1 MNEVGAAVG
10 GSGEAA
16 RTQTHSRARRLSW
29 HGGANNP
36 NDSGGSGMLETLGE
50 VLPASARRFGD
61 KTALVFDGRR
71 FSFHELN
78 QLSNR
83 LANSLREIGVEAG
96 DRVTLCAQNSW
107 EWVVSYYAIHKLGA
121 VANPINAMLT
131 PEEVG
136 FVVGD
141 CGAKVLL
148 ASREKGE
155 RLLGLRGGGAGGAG
169 GNGGSGSLR
178 EIVLFGDD
186 APPAG
191 ARAFEDL
198 LAAGDPDMQVA
209 PVPADSLST
218 ICYTSGT
225 TGHPKGAMHS
235 HRNVLVNTAMTAV
248 MHVRTPQD
256 TVVTALPCPHVYG
269 NVVMNASLLYGM
281 NLVLLPAFDP
291 AEVMAA
297 IEEHRATLFEG
308 VPTMFM
314 YMLAHPEFD
323 RFDLSSLTRCTV
335 GGQTMPAA
343 KMEEFERRAGCPL
356 IELWGMTEVAGPGT
370 TTPLYGENRHGSIGI
385 QLPHVECRIADI
397 EDASKTLPA
406 DEVGELM
413 VRGPIVM
420 QGYYGNE
427 AATRETIEP
436 DGWLHSGDLARQDED
451 GYIWIVDRRKDL
463 ILTAGFNVYP
473 AELERVIAM
482 HPAVA
487 LVAVGPQPD
496 EMKGEIA
503 KAYVVLKPGATAD
516 EESIVAHCREHL
528 AAYKVPRAI
537 QFVDDV
543 PKTSTGKI
551 MRRELKTLDA

>member
-1 MNEVGAAVG
+1 
-10 GSGEAA
+10 
-16 RTQTHSRARRLSW
+16 
-29 HGGANNP
+29 
-36 NDSGGSGMLETLGE
+36 MLETLGE
-50 VLPASARRFGD
+50 VLPASARRFHD
-61 KTALVFDGRR
+61 KTALVVGGRK
-71 FSFHELN
+71 FSFSELN
-78 QLSNR
+78 ELSSR
-83 LANSLREIGVEAG
+83 LANSLRGIGVEEG
-96 DRVTLCAQNSW
+96 DRVTLYAPNSW
-107 EWVVSYYAIHKLGA
+107 EWVVSYYALHKLGA

-136 FVVGD
+136 FVVDD
-141 CGAKVLL
+141 CGAKALI

-155 RLLGLRGGGAGGAG
+155 PLLGLRGNGEGSASGDSGAGRR
-169 GNGGSGSLR
+169 GSLR
-178 EIVLFGDD
+178 EIVLFGDG

-191 ARAFEDL
+191 ARAFDEL
-198 LAAGDPDMQVA
+198 LAAGSPDMQVA
-209 PVPADSLST
+209 PVPTDSLST

-235 HRNVLVNTAMTAV
+235 HRNVIVNTAMTAV
-248 MHVRTPQD
+248 MHMRTPED

-269 NVVMNASLLYGM
+269 NVVMNASLFYGM
-281 NLVLLPAFDP
+281 TLVLLPSFDP
-291 AEVMAA
+291 AEVMGA

-314 YMLAHPEFD
+314 YMLAHPELD

-356 IELWGMTEVAGPGT
+356 IELWGMTEIAGPGT

-397 EDASKTLPA
+397 EDAAKTMPPN
-406 DEVGELM
+406 EVGELM

-427 AATRETIEP
+427 ATTRETIEA
-436 DGWLHSGDLARQDED
+436 DGWLHSGDLAHEDED
-451 GYIWIVDRRKDL
+451 GYIWIVDRRKDM

-487 LVAVGPQPD
+487 LVAVGPQPH

-503 KAYVVLKPGATAD
+503 KAYVVLKPGGTAD

-551 MRRELKTLDA
+551 MRRELKTLDT

>member
-1 MNEVGAAVG
+1 
-10 GSGEAA
+10 
-16 RTQTHSRARRLSW
+16 
-29 HGGANNP
+29 
-36 NDSGGSGMLETLGE
+36 MLETLGE
-50 VLPASARRFGD
+50 ALPASARRFGD
-61 KTALVFDGRR
+61 KTALITGGRS

-83 LANSLREIGVEAG
+83 LANGLRGIGVEAG
-96 DRVTLCAQNSW
+96 DRVTLYATNSW
-107 EWVVSYYAIHKLGA
+107 EWVVSYHAIHKLGA

-136 FVVGD
+136 YVVAD
-141 CGAKVLL
+141 CGAKALI

-155 RLLGLRGGGAGGAG
+155 PLLGLRGDGE
-169 GNGGSGSLR
+169 GSGGGGGTLS
-178 EIVLFGDD
+178 EVVLFGDG
-186 APPAG
+186 ALP
-191 ARAFEDL
+191 ARARDFDEL
-198 LAAGDPDMQVA
+198 LAAGSPDLQVA

-235 HRNVLVNTAMTAV
+235 HRNVIVNTAMTAV
-248 MHVRTPQD
+248 MHMRTPAD

-269 NVVMNASLLYGM
+269 NVVMNASLFYGM
-281 NLVLLPAFDP
+281 TLVLLPSFDP
-291 AEVMAA
+291 AEVMEA

-314 YMLAHPEFD
+314 YLLAHPEFD

-335 GGQTMPAA
+335 GGQTMPGA

-356 IELWGMTEVAGPGT
+356 IELWGMTEIAGPGT

-385 QLPHVECRIADI
+385 QMPHVECRIADI
-397 EDASKTLPA
+397 ENVSKTVPA
-406 DEVGELM
+406 GEVGELM

-420 QGYYGNE
+420 QGYFGNE

-451 GYIWIVDRRKDL
+451 GYVWVVDRRKDL
-463 ILTAGFNVYP
+463 ILTAGYNVYP

-503 KAYVVLKPGATAD
+503 KAYVVLKPGETAD

-528 AAYKVPRAI
+528 AAWKVPRAI

>member
-1 MNEVGAAVG
+1 
-10 GSGEAA
+10 
-16 RTQTHSRARRLSW
+16 
-29 HGGANNP
+29 
-36 NDSGGSGMLETLGE
+36 MLETLGE

-71 FSFHELN
+71 FSFNELN

-83 LANSLREIGVEAG
+83 LANSLRDIGVEAG
-96 DRVTLCAQNSW
+96 DRITLYAHNSW

-121 VANPINAMLT
+121 VANPINVMLT

-136 FVVGD
+136 FVIDD

-155 RLLGLRGGGAGGAG
+155 PLLGLRGGGAGGAG

-198 LAAGDPDMQVA
+198 LAAGDPDMQIS

-248 MHVRTPQD
+248 MHVRTGED

-281 NLVLLPAFDP
+281 NLVLLPSFDP
-291 AEVMAA
+291 AQVMAA
-297 IEEHRATLFEG
+297 VEEHRATLFEG

-356 IELWGMTEVAGPGT
+356 IELWGMTEIAGPGT
-370 TTPLYGENRHGSIGI
+370 TTPVYGENRHGSIGI

-397 EDASKTLPA
+397 EDASKTLPT

-420 QGYYGNE
+420 QGYYRNE

-436 DGWLHSGDLARQDED
+436 DGWLHSGDLAQQDED
-451 GYIWIVDRRKDL
+451 GYLWIVDRKKDL
-463 ILTAGFNVYP
+463 ILTAGYNVYP

-482 HPAVA
+482 HPVVA

-516 EESIVAHCREHL
+516 SESIVAHCREHL
-528 AAYKVPRAI
+528 AAYKVPRAV

-543 PKTSTGKI
+543 PKTSSGKI